1 MAERRENSVLFS
13 LKELRNIEDGRVK
26 KEKEEADARVEA
38 ERAAKAAAERARVE
52 AEERVRREEED
63 RVRRIE
69 EDKINRE
76 REDQIRLGEAERR
89 ARVEGEVRL
98 QEQRL
103 HLEAQAKREQKS
115 PMKAILGVTG
125 ALVLIA
131 GGLGYKMYSDHQ
143 AELSAERVKL
153 QEAQDQAKREKA
165 EVEARLAAI
174 TKDMDAK
181 LSKAQTDA
189 ERAQIKLEAERARA
203 AASGGRSHSV
213 AAKKADEPAAKPVP
227 TVAKKKTINDDPLDG
242 LFNEKGK

>member
-26 KEKEEADARVEA
+26 KEKEDAEARLEAD
-38 ERAAKAAAERARVE
+38 RAAKAAAERARLE

-69 EDKINRE
+69 EEKLNRE
-76 REDQIRLGEAERR
+76 REEQIRLQEAERR

-115 PMKAILGVTG
+115 PMKAIMGVTG

-143 AELSAERVKL
+143 AELAAERVKL
-153 QEAQDQAKREKA
+153 QEAQDQAKRDKA
-165 EVEARLAAI
+165 EVEARLVAI
-174 TKDMDAK
+174 QKDMESK

-203 AASGGRSHSV
+203 AASGSRGGSHA
-213 AAKKADEPAAKPVP
+213 AAKKSDEPVAKPVP
-227 TVAKKKTINDDPLDG
+227 SVAKKKDIKDDPLEG
-242 LFNEKGK
+242 LNFK